1 MKFSCS
7 FVFKIMNNIV
17 ANFSSY
23 GNSRN
28 KKPINIKPGTSLL
41 PLETGQAAA
50 FELPLPQRQ
59 DPEPSGLLQNPHGI
73 LF

>member
-7 FVFKIMNNIV
+7 FAFNIMNNIV

-28 KKPINIKPGTSLL
+28 QKPINVKPGTSLL
-41 PLETGQAAA
+41 PPETGQAAA
-50 FELPLPQRQ
+50 FKLPVPR
-59 DPEPSGLLQNPHGI
+59 
-73 LF
+73 